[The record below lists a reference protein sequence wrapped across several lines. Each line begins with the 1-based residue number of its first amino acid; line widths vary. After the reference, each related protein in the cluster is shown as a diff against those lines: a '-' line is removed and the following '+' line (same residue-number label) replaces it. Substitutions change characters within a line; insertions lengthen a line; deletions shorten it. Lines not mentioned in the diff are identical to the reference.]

1 MKHPDQAQGVWRAVF
16 SENWNWEDRHQE
28 VFMALMF
35 LLEVEVH
42 FNWMWHLLKDWRA
55 HMHVYLEYVI

>member
-1 MKHPDQAQGVWRAVF
+1 MGTCI
-16 SENWNWEDRHQE
+16 WEDRHQE

-42 FNWMWHLLKDWRA
+42 FNWMWHQPEDWQV
-55 HMHVYLEYVI
+55 HMHAISHMKVYSYFGFESCY